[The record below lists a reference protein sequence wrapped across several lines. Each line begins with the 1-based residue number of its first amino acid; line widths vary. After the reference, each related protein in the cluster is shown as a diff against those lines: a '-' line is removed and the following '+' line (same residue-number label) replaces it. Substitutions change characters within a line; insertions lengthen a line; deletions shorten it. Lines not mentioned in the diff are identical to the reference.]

1 MTPIRESGGRAK
13 IGMAPVGAGAALD
26 ESLHD
31 LDSELRQGEQEK
43 EAIARQHAVQR
54 SKLRIPGF
62 YGVRDVR

>member
-1 MTPIRESGGRAK
+1 M
-13 IGMAPVGAGAALD
+13 GMAPVGAGAALD